1 MPGRLANWYVLDEQT
16 LSRERDGETVAKSE
30 WHALSDAWREAFTS
44 NKDKPLH
51 DIWNAVYVIWI
62 SSPLTFDYGALTNP
76 TAYIG
81 KGMAHA
87 RFRDHINSKLMP
99 TLEVFEGAKFDF
111 WVLECDNDDIARS
124 SEAKMLQFFE
134 ETYGRLPIFN
144 KNRPSP
150 IAADPHPDCWMPLD
164 RRRAGRQRTWA
175 VRPI

>member
-1 MPGRLANWYVLDEQT
+1 MSWRLKDWYVLSEQT
-16 LSRERDGETVAKSE
+16 LSRERDDRTVAKSE
-30 WHALSDAWREAFTS
+30 WHALSDAWRQVFT
-44 NKDKPLH
+44 NKEDKALH

-62 SSPLTFDYGALTNP
+62 SIPLTFDYGALTNP

-87 RFRDHINSKLMP
+87 RFRDHIDSKLMP
-99 TLEVFEGAKFDF
+99 TLDLLKGAKFDF
-111 WVLECDNDDIARS
+111 WVLECASDDIARS

-144 KNRPSP
+144 KSRPSP
-150 IAADPHPDCWMPLD
+150 TAAKPHPDCWKPLD